1 MTQPPGKRSPLVIPA
16 LIFLLVIGVVE
27 GVIFVYKGKLYS
39 EQRLQALTFAADL
52 RSNAERELNNVLYLT
67 RGLSSYFSVRHDS
80 LEQEEILSILRV
92 AYQTSPLIRNFG
104 VAVDYQLTYVYPEEG
119 NRAAIGLDYREL
131 ESQWPDVRRAVEQR
145 RPILSEGVKLLQ
157 GGEAFV
163 YRDPIYIDDAYW
175 GLLSTVIDAEPLLE
189 AMFAVM
195 EGDSR
200 HRFSV
205 RANRREQ
212 QPVYLWGDSTLFS
225 QDETVRLTS
234 GRDWEFVVQTRT
246 GDTHWLPVFIL
257 RIFGWVLALVA
268 ALGTYSAVLH
278 RRQRMSR
285 GAPGPTS
292 AFE

>member
-1 MTQPPGKRSPLVIPA
+1 MSQPPGKRSPLILPA
-16 LIFLLVIGVVE
+16 LVFLLVIGVVE
-27 GVIFVYKGKLYS
+27 GVIFSYKGKLYS

-80 LEQEEILSILRV
+80 LERDEILSILRV

-104 VAVDYQLTYVYPEEG
+104 VAVNYRLTYVYPPEG
-119 NRAAIGLDYREL
+119 NQAAIGLDYREL
-131 ESQWPDVRRAVEQR
+131 ESQWPDVKRAVEQR
-145 RPILSEGVKLLQ
+145 RPVLSEGVDLLQ
-157 GGEAFV
+157 GGKAFV
-163 YRDPIYIDDAYW
+163 YRDPIYVDDAYW
-175 GLLSTVIDAEPLLE
+175 GLLSTVIDAEPLLD
-189 AMFAVM
+189 AMFGVM

-205 RANRREQ
+205 RANRRNQ
-212 QPVYLWGDSTLFS
+212 QPVHLWGDDALFH
-225 QDETVRLTS
+225 QDGVVRLTS

-246 GDTHWLPVFIL
+246 GDTHWLPIFTL

-278 RRQRMSR
+278 RRQRLVPGSR
-285 GAPGPTS
+285 DRKS
-292 AFE
+292 ALE